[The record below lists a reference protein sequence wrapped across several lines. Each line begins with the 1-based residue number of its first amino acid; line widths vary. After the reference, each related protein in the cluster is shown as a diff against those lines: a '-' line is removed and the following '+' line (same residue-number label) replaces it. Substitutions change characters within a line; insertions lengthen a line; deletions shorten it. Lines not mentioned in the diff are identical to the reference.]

1 MDSGVDITGL
11 VLTGRDAD
19 DFLVAQPDAAGS
31 DDPAS
36 PDAPRVASFQM
47 FHPYGFAGL
56 PLDADKK
63 GRCQALQVTIGDQD
77 YIIALD
83 DPRATSK
90 LPPIKKG
97 ESFMYSAAGNFFRC
111 HMDGKVSLCTSDKPG
126 SPDGKGIAFILAPT
140 EIQQFAPWGDVR
152 FGGNGWHMRHESGA
166 RIDAGAIYGVPGLP
180 SLVADKLTSYVSLK
194 ASRVSLNALM
204 VLLGQD
210 GVGMV
215 REPLAKA
222 TSTYAVLVEI
232 VTALNALVTY
242 VEALSAIAPT
252 PGVAPGIALAATV
265 LPPLNTAMTAIN
277 ATIGPANLLMASNT
291 SST

>member
-111 HMDGKVSLCTSDKPG
+111 HIDGKISMCTSNKPG
-126 SPDGKGIAFILAPT
+126 SPDGNTVAFMITPT
-140 EIQQFAPWGDVR
+140 EFQQFGPWGSIR
-152 FGGNGWHMRHESGA
+152 FGSNGWHIRHESGA
-166 RIDAGAIYGVPGLP
+166 SMDLGGLYGIPGLP
-180 SLVADKLTSYVSLK
+180 SVLDGLLTSYVTMTAARVCIK
-194 ASRVSLNALM
+194 ATA
-204 VLLGQD
+204 VLLGAD
-210 GVGMV
+210 APGAI

-222 TSTYAVLVEI
+222 D
-232 VTALNALVTY
+232 TALLLFGAINAMTT
-242 VEALSAIAPT
+242 ALRT
-252 PGVAPGIALAATV
+252 FLDALAATQAV
-265 LPPLNTAMTAIN
+265 NGTPIGSASLVELAALHGTIATLNTAAN
-277 ATIGPANLLMASNT
+277 AALIALPSTT